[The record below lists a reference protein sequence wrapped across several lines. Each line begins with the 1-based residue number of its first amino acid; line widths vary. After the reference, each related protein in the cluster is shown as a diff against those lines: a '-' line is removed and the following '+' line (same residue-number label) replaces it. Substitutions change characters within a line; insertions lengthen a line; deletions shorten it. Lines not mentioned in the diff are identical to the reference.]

1 MTLLT
6 IAIPVALLVAGA
18 ALLAFIWAARTD
30 QFEDLDTPP
39 RRMLLE
45 DAPLGT
51 GSSASSALRAPSAP
65 SALPP
70 ALPCTHGRDRISSTR
85 PTTLPSRPID

>member
-6 IAIPVALLVAGA
+6 IAIPVALLVAGV

-45 DAPLGT
+45 DAPLVS
-51 GSSASSALRAPSAP
+51 GSSASSALRALNAP

-70 ALPCTHGRDRISSTR
+70 ALPCTHGSDCISSTR
-85 PTTLPSRPID
+85 PTELPSRPID

>member
-18 ALLAFIWAARTD
+18 ALMAFIWAARTD

-39 RRMLLE
+39 KRMLME
-45 DAPLGT
+45 DAPLVPCEYVEQDAIR
-51 GSSASSALRAPSAP
+51 SPASPQV
-65 SALPP
+65 
-70 ALPCTHGRDRISSTR
+70 LPCAHGSDRVS
-85 PTTLPSRPID
+85 PTSPTEFPSRSIS

>member
-6 IAIPVALLVAGA
+6 IAIPVALLVATA
-18 ALLAFIWAARTD
+18 ALVAFIWAARTD

-45 DAPLGT
+45 DAPVAS
-51 GSSASSALRAPSAP
+51 GSTASSALRDPNAPL
-65 SALPP
+65 ALPP
-70 ALPCTHGRDRISSTR
+70 ALPCTHGSDCISSTR
-85 PTTLPSRPID
+85 PTELPSRPID

>member
-51 GSSASSALRAPSAP
+51 GSSASSALRAPGSSGMRTLARWLAP
-65 SALPP
+65 ARGAAWWESVVILE
-70 ALPCTHGRDRISSTR
+70 
-85 PTTLPSRPID
+85 